1 MWVSPLWL
9 SALQLLYKLLQFSC
23 KCSVKDVLGFS
34 FDVFKNED
42 VRGIDF
48 THPEDLKMMKELMMK
63 YCEHNNTLIDN
74 SNTMS

>member
-1 MWVSPLWL
+1 M
-9 SALQLLYKLLQFSC
+9 
-23 KCSVKDVLGFS
+23 LGFS

-42 VRGIDF
+42 VRGIHF
-48 THPEDLKMMKELMMK
+48 THPEDLKMMKELTMK